1 MWLVAKDGRLARG
14 TVMGLRIPKAPVSV
28 RDLTESAAAVC
39 AQGPHGMVLSSA
51 VLEKN
56 PPQAFPPHFLLQ
68 RPWHDCRLL

>member
-51 VLEKN
+51 VLEKK
-56 PPQAFPPHFLLQ
+56 PSPGFSPSLSAPEAMA
-68 RPWHDCRLL
+68 